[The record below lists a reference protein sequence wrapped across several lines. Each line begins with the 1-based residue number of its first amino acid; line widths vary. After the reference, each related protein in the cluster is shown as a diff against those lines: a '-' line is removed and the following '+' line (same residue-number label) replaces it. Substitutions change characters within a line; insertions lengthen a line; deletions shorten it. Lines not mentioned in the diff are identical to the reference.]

1 MPSTDET
8 AQPNINTQLLTI
20 ADQRERRLLPA
31 SAVLAGHVIS
41 WAKSYNLGWKWAT
54 GGGTH
59 KSKKTTASKI
69 KLQHTNAG
77 FGVAILPTPDMQDVA
92 FYVVSDYFSH
102 SVSFARLKICRRR
115 VRPGDEVQDCVV
127 WEPDRSAFADSV
139 ESTLLFAAY
148 HDACCVH
155 KQRVPVESCFLAED
169 MCDRLFVSHGF
180 LTVASLREKSLLMF
194 EMTSSLMKGVQQP
207 NKKKKKN
214 EPDASP
220 AAAASADSAGQAEP
234 DDAADAADLAYMAGN
249 GEGETDDLCDIRSDH
264 SGCEHDE
271 AENVAAM
278 RELKEDA
285 AVATAQT
292 TRELKHAMSSR
303 QSAPSARQVTRATR
317 AIAESGCASPTAE
330 MQEEALL
337 LLIRQRKQDRSKQP
351 RQLRLEG
358 VGEATC
364 QDVDSDSAASDN
376 SAEVV
381 PNDRNSWVVQNFAGT
396 SDEADSSHIIYTLA
410 LWADAC
416 ITVLEALREVHDLQ
430 ECKSLGQ
437 DRSISLVL
445 MHPTRIDECQCVRC
459 KWHLAHAGD
468 LPEVIWVSWLNNS
481 PTYGVT
487 GRRA

>member
-1 MPSTDET
+1 
-8 AQPNINTQLLTI
+8 
-20 ADQRERRLLPA
+20 
-31 SAVLAGHVIS
+31 
-41 WAKSYNLGWKWAT
+41 
-54 GGGTH
+54 
-59 KSKKTTASKI
+59 
-69 KLQHTNAG
+69 
-77 FGVAILPTPDMQDVA
+77 
-92 FYVVSDYFSH
+92 
-102 SVSFARLKICRRR
+102 
-115 VRPGDEVQDCVV
+115 
-127 WEPDRSAFADSV
+127 
-139 ESTLLFAAY
+139 
-148 HDACCVH
+148 
-155 KQRVPVESCFLAED
+155 
-169 MCDRLFVSHGF
+169 
-180 LTVASLREKSLLMF
+180 
-194 EMTSSLMKGVQQP
+194 
-207 NKKKKKN
+207 
-214 EPDASP
+214 
-220 AAAASADSAGQAEP
+220 
-234 DDAADAADLAYMAGN
+234 MAGN
-249 GEGETDDLCDIRSDH
+249 GEGETDDLCDIGSDH

-292 TRELKHAMSSR
+292 TRELKRAMSSR

-337 LLIRQRKQDRSKQP
+337 LLIRQRKQDRSKRP

-396 SDEADSSHIIYTLA
+396 S
-410 LWADAC
+410 AC

-430 ECKSLGQ
+430 EGKSLGQ

-487 GRRA
+487 GRRARQVLLDTHNKVIFSTANTSMAKTGIAGGLGQPELLCDYNHSHVLCRWVGAAMRKVKKSSPDRDQVPGKFLIAKSFYERMVSCAVVGDMLEDCRHRQGLPGLHCIVESC